1 MNRYSNIMTELALL
15 ILSFTNQDVNE
26 NYEVFY
32 FIYFFFEKVKVDLDS
47 QSVFIVY
54 ILFNEWLW
62 GRWHAKSN

>member
-32 FIYFFFEKVKVDLDS
+32 FIYFFEKVKVDLDS

-54 ILFNEWLW
+54 ILFNEWL
-62 GRWHAKSN
+62 

>member
-1 MNRYSNIMTELALL
+1 MKIMKFF
-15 ILSFTNQDVNE
+15 ILFT
-26 NYEVFY
+26 
-32 FIYFFFEKVKVDLDS
+32 FFEKVKVDLDS

>member
-1 MNRYSNIMTELALL
+1 MNRYSNIMTELAPM
-15 ILSFTNQDVNE
+15 IHSFSHQDVNE

-32 FIYFFFEKVKVDLDS
+32 FIYFFEKVKVDLDS